1 MKYGSVSAMVGWLDR
16 EETAAARERRMRRK
30 LRKLPPRLRKFCLS
44 LKRVMLAE
52 KGPEIYIRKKVC
64 SANGISVS
72 TYYSNI
78 GKLEKL
84 LP

>member
-1 MKYGSVSAMVGWLDR
+1 MTVNQMVNWLDR
-16 EETAAARERRMRRK
+16 EMIAAARERRMRRRM
-30 LRKLPPRLRKFCLS
+30 RKLPSHLRKFCLTV
-44 LKRVMLAE
+44 KRVMLVE
-52 KGPEIYIRKKVC
+52 RGPEIYIRKKVC

-78 GKLEKL
+78 EKLEKL